1 MRFIHVSDL
10 HLGKRVHEFPMAED
24 QAVVLDSI
32 IDLCKRERPQAIVI
46 AGDVYDKAIPSVE
59 AMNLY
64 ERLLTHLLELSVP
77 ILMIAGNHDSGER
90 LSHVSSLF
98 TKHNIHI
105 VGVFNGTVPSVEVRG
120 DDGGWVTFHLLPFI
134 RAGHVRR
141 FFPERE
147 IKTVEEAIEAALTRV
162 TRGKG
167 RQVLVA
173 HQFVVA
179 RGFTPIRTE
188 SETLQVGTADEVDVS
203 LFSAFDYVALGHL
216 HGMQQVG
223 IHNVYYSG
231 SPLPYS
237 FSEVNHVKGALIVD
251 MMADGSVTVRQEPL
265 KRRRNMRRISGTLSE
280 LLEQGVSL
288 KSLGDNARL
297 DYLEVTLTDSGPVID
312 PMSRLRDV
320 YPNVMR
326 LLFQRER
333 GDSSESETL
342 IAGSDLVKKSPV
354 DLFAEFFERQLHRP
368 LTEEQLRVVREV
380 TAQAEDI
387 VGGGEA

>member
-1 MRFIHVSDL
+1 
-10 HLGKRVHEFPMAED
+10 
-24 QAVVLDSI
+24 
-32 IDLCKRERPQAIVI
+32 
-46 AGDVYDKAIPSVE
+46 
-59 AMNLY
+59 
-64 ERLLTHLLELSVP
+64 
-77 ILMIAGNHDSGER
+77 
-90 LSHVSSLF
+90 
-98 TKHNIHI
+98 
-105 VGVFNGTVPSVEVRG
+105 
-120 DDGGWVTFHLLPFI
+120 
-134 RAGHVRR
+134 
-141 FFPERE
+141 
-147 IKTVEEAIEAALTRV
+147 
-162 TRGKG
+162 
-167 RQVLVA
+167 
-173 HQFVVA
+173 
-179 RGFTPIRTE
+179 
-188 SETLQVGTADEVDVS
+188 
-203 LFSAFDYVALGHL
+203 
-216 HGMQQVG
+216 
-223 IHNVYYSG
+223 
-231 SPLPYS
+231 
-237 FSEVNHVKGALIVD
+237 

>member
-1 MRFIHVSDL
+1 
-10 HLGKRVHEFPMAED
+10 
-24 QAVVLDSI
+24 
-32 IDLCKRERPQAIVI
+32 
-46 AGDVYDKAIPSVE
+46 
-59 AMNLY
+59 
-64 ERLLTHLLELSVP
+64 
-77 ILMIAGNHDSGER
+77 
-90 LSHVSSLF
+90 
-98 TKHNIHI
+98 
-105 VGVFNGTVPSVEVRG
+105 
-120 DDGGWVTFHLLPFI
+120 VTFHLLPFI

-141 FFPERE
+141 FFPGRE
-147 IKTVEEAIEAALTRV
+147 IKTVEEAVEAALTRV

-179 RGFTPIRTE
+179 RGSAPIRSE

-223 IHNVYYSG
+223 SRNVHYCG

-237 FSEVNHVKGALIVD
+237 FSEANHVKGALVVD
-251 MMADGSVTVRQEPL
+251 MTAGGSVTVRQEPL

-280 LLEQGVSL
+280 LLEQGARL
-288 KSLGDNARL
+288 KRLDDNDRL

-333 GDSSESETL
+333 GATPESETL
-342 IAGSDLVKKSPV
+342 IAGADLVKKSPV
-354 DLFAEFFERQLHRP
+354 DLFAEFFERQLHRT
-368 LTEEQLRVVREV
+368 LTEEQLRVVRDV
-380 TAQAEDI
+380 TAQAEEI